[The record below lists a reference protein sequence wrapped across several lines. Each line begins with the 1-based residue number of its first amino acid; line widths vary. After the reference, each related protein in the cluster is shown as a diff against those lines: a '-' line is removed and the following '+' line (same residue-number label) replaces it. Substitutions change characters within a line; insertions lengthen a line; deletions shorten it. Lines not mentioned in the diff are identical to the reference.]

1 MRSVLVIRGA
11 LTFAGEGSDG
21 SGSSTLSHA
30 VGWPVRRGCHLY
42 HLRRTSCKD
51 AVRHGSGRNRVWSQL
66 QEGDYHAS
74 TVGGSRLSEWY
85 CGMVDRVAFPL
96 GRRWCPPR
104 CSDPPHADRDCADE
118 QAVARSCLGQGLA
131 PRQAASPSL
140 GHAAYLTNDF
150 ERRCLCNVSDPEEP
164 LSHGNVWRKRF
175 EAAL

>member
-51 AVRHGSGRNRVWSQL
+51 AVRHGSGRNRVRPQL
-66 QEGDYHAS
+66 QEGDDDAS
-74 TVGGSRLSEWY
+74 PLSGSRLSEWY

-96 GRRWCPPR
+96 GRRWRPPR
-104 CSDPPHADRDCADE
+104 RSDPPYADRDCANE

-131 PRQAASPSL
+131 LRQAASPSL
-140 GHAAYLTNDF
+140 GQAAYLANDL
-150 ERRCLCNVSDPEEP
+150 ERRCLRVVSDPEES

-175 EAAL
+175 EAA